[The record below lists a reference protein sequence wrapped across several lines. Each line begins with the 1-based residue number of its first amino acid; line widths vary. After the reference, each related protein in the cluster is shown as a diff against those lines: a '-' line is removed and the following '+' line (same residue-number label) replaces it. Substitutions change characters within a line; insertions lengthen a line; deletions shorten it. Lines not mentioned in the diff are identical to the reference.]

1 MPNNSNNSNVVPMH
15 NNNQQNQNTKPAKK
29 RVPPERQL
37 AELIKDFDLFKD
49 ENNVTYIKI
58 EDYDAGFNPIG
69 ERIICINTSEL
80 REYLIDLMYQNFYKF
95 PSKNTLESTLM
106 RLSYRA
112 KKFGALI
119 EIYNR
124 IGSDGYGNIYIDIV
138 DNNQQIVKVTKN
150 GWTVDQYPVIFTRY
164 GHTAPL
170 PTPQRGGN
178 LKDLL
183 QFIPIVS
190 VRDQCL
196 LLCWLVASMIP
207 NIERCFLLLEGPPGS
222 AKSAVANRLKSLIDP
237 MNGNRLTL
245 TTKDSEVAQQL
256 GQHCIPYFD
265 NISNISR
272 SISDLFCLCYSNSV
286 YSKKALY
293 TDDGTVTF
301 NMSGNIIF
309 TTTGI
314 KKLRSDFL
322 ERTYK
327 VEVPPRNSFASQK
340 RLQEDFE
347 KLQPTLFGALLD
359 TLVAVLNKVDQ
370 IPEPNKYRTVDFD
383 HYCAAAAEVLGYGQD
398 LFWEARDHIEAI
410 KNKGLIKSMP
420 LIQAL
425 HAFLSARNGYWTGC
439 MTELLHE
446 LKLHA
451 DNPASLPQVPRS
463 LSAALSKVDTE
474 LQSAGITVTQLG
486 HENCQVYEITLSG
499 GQPVTQSNNAIPSP
513 PQATSAVADL
523 MDQIVSDSP
532 ADNPTI
538 VSDDIAQEPVINSSD
553 VIGES
558 NSNAEMSAASSTQD
572 QKIVLVSDL
581 IESTI
586 KPEPVRSMDQALSDM
601 FDFTEG
607 AQELKDGV
615 NPFLVED
622 EPDDGDQDQ

>member
-1 MPNNSNNSNVVPMH
+1 MH

-49 ENNVTYIKI
+49 KNNVTYIKI

-69 ERIICINTSEL
+69 ERIIRINSL
-80 REYLIDLMYQNFYKF
+80 DFREYLIDLMYQSFYKF

-164 GHTAPL
+164 GHTAQL
-170 PTPQRGGN
+170 PTPQQGGN

-183 QFIPIVS
+183 QFIPIAS

-196 LLCWLVASMIP
+196 LLCWLVASVIP
-207 NIERCFLLLEGPPGS
+207 NVERCFLLLEGPPGS

-370 IPEPNKYRTVDFD
+370 IPEPVKYRTVDFD

-410 KNKGLIKSMP
+410 MNKGLIKSMP

-425 HAFLSARNGYWTGC
+425 HTFLSIRNGYWTGC

-446 LKLHA
+446 LNLHA

-463 LSAALSKVDTE
+463 LSAALNKADTE

-486 HENCQVYEITLSG
+486 HENCQVYEITLFG
-499 GQPVTQSNNAIPSP
+499 GQPVAQPNNTVPSS

-523 MDQIVSDSP
+523 MDQIVSEQVQFVSDSP
-532 ADNPTI
+532 SDNPTI
-538 VSDDIAQEPVINSSD
+538 VSDDIVQESVINSSD
-553 VIGES
+553 VIGEG
-558 NSNAEMSAASSTQD
+558 NNNAEMLAASSTQD

-586 KPEPVRSMDQALSDM
+586 KPEPIRSMDQALGDM
-601 FDFTEG
+601 FDFIEG